1 MYISQCTFKAVQLY
15 PVQEDE
21 DVRLEDLEPLYRD
34 IMEEYLRNTNKV
46 DLTDLPWYT
55 DNVGKWGWGRETER
69 GNLRTLNI
77 SYDNVLK
84 LLVMIGVEGRGSIC
98 PPHF

>member
-1 MYISQCTFKAVQLY
+1 M
-15 PVQEDE
+15 
-21 DVRLEDLEPLYRD
+21 EDLEPLYRD

-69 GNLRTLNI
+69 GNQPTLKVFTLSTPRPCI
-77 SYDNVLK
+77 
-84 LLVMIGVEGRGSIC
+84 
-98 PPHF
+98 

>member
-1 MYISQCTFKAVQLY
+1 MNLVYISQFTFKAVQLY

-55 DNVGKWGWGRETER
+55 DNVGKWGWG
-69 GNLRTLNI
+69 
-77 SYDNVLK
+77 
-84 LLVMIGVEGRGSIC
+84 
-98 PPHF
+98 